1 MGWLF
6 HYSTGEGKREGWVMQ
21 MEELEEIKKSL
32 ATIERLIQQLP
43 EVMAATYIQMNEEYE
58 AARMPGK
65 SSTDLWEITALK
77 KQ

>member
-1 MGWLF
+1 MGDENGR
-6 HYSTGEGKREGWVMQ
+6 TRRD
-21 MEELEEIKKSL
+21 KKSL
-32 ATIERLIQQLP
+32 ATIERLIQQLPELP

-58 AARMPGK
+58 AARMQGK

>member
-1 MGWLF
+1 MGDENGR
-6 HYSTGEGKREGWVMQ
+6 TRRD
-21 MEELEEIKKSL
+21 KKSL

-58 AARMPGK
+58 AARMQGK